1 MGEGRGRLSSLDL
14 LPDEARD
21 DIVWAMAELNQRKRT
36 QADILLELNDR
47 LAVKGCE
54 AISKSAFNR
63 KAMRIA
69 AYSRRISESRALFE
83 GIAPQFTPEK
93 VDETNIV
100 IGEMI
105 KVLIAEMLDAEAGDF
120 ETKDALHLAG
130 AYVKAIQGQKI
141 SSERKSKL
149 AAEFSQKIGEA
160 AKTVEKAKGITA
172 GTRQKIME
180 QLGVIQKAI

>member
-1 MGEGRGRLSSLDL
+1 MGDGRGRLSSLDL
-14 LPDEARD
+14 LPDEAQE
-21 DIVWAMAELNQRKRT
+21 DILWAMTELNQRKRS
-36 QADILLELNDR
+36 QADILFDLNDR
-47 LAVKGCE
+47 LAAKGLGP
-54 AISKSAFNR
+54 ISKSAFNR
-63 KAMRIA
+63 KSMRIA
-69 AYSRRISESRALFE
+69 AYSRRIVESRALFE

-120 ETKDALHLAG
+120 ATKDALHLAG

-149 AAEFSQKIGEA
+149 AAEFAQKIGEA
-160 AKTVEKAKGITA
+160 AATVEKAKGITA
-172 GTRQKIME
+172 ETRQQIME
-180 QLGVIQKAI
+180 QLGIIQKAI